1 MDNLPLDFSANIA
14 EKIGEAI
21 QKEQHSIYFVAEA
34 AGLPYTTLNRRLKSR
49 GTSPFTIT
57 ELMQVCAVL
66 NLNLLSLLEEIAQTG
81 EPENRND

>member
-1 MDNLPLDFSANIA
+1 MDNLPLEFSAKIA

-57 ELMQVCAVL
+57 ELLQVCAVL
-66 NLNLLSLLEEIAQTG
+66 NLNLLSLLEEPYK
-81 EPENRND
+81 PENRND